1 MQAGTNGHTAANGH
15 AEAGHVPGHG
25 ADVIIVGAGHNGL
38 TAGCYLARTGLDVL
52 VLERSPKFGGMTSTN
67 ALVEEAPDHLF
78 NEGAIHATGIWRE
91 ARIADELNLASFG
104 LRPLPVDP
112 IHVQLGPEG
121 DSFAVFGD
129 VNKTVEDL
137 RRLSPRDARA
147 WAEMSEM
154 LDSMMDLVLPY
165 MRAQPTRPLTPEMLR
180 GIAKVVSKPRL
191 FEALIRVGVAPHA
204 EYIDEHFKHPLPRGV
219 LAAMAAFLRMTLD
232 ATAWPMMYL
241 GLIQRTKWSA
251 MFVGGTQAVPDALH
265 KCLLSHGGRVR
276 CNAPVEE
283 FIMRGGRVA
292 GVRLVGGEELMARDA
307 VMTTCNPKVTL
318 TKLLPA
324 GVLPAHLQTRAD
336 GIPTALAKATS
347 LKLNI
352 ACGGRLEL
360 ERHEAWRGDG
370 IDLRHPLLDWHTL
383 EQHVDGWEALTA
395 NEYPDPL
402 PLGCVTVPTATD
414 PTQAPAGMDTF
425 WAWSGVVPIFPNEP
439 WDDARERVVQ
449 KVVDDCDDYFTNLKE
464 LEIGRSALGGPEI
477 EARFNAPHGNVYHVD
492 PLLFRFGPLRPAM
505 GFGSYKT
512 PVPGLY
518 LSGAGTHPTGGLC
531 GLPGKLAAQALLRDG
546 RSGGRSP
553 ISRLVGLRGR
563 SAAVRAGAGGGASHG
578 EPASSAP
585 RSTVGV

>member
-1 MQAGTNGHTAANGH
+1 MSVQTNGHH
-15 AEAGHVPGHG
+15 PSG

-38 TAGCYLARTGLDVL
+38 TAACYLARTGLDVL
-52 VLERSPKFGGMTSTN
+52 VLERSPTFGGMTSTN
-67 ALVEEAPDHLF
+67 ALIPEAPDHLF

-91 ARIADELNLASFG
+91 ARIAEELGLARFG

-112 IHVQLGPEG
+112 IHVQLGPDG
-121 DSFAVFGD
+121 DSIAVFGD
-129 VNKTVEDL
+129 VRRTVEDI
-137 RRLSPRDARA
+137 RRVSPHDARA

-165 MRAQPTRPLTPEMLR
+165 MRAHPTRPLTAEMLR
-180 GIAKVVSKPRL
+180 GIARVVSKPRYL
-191 FEALIRVGVAPHA
+191 EPLIRIGVAPHA
-204 EYIDEHFKHPLPRGV
+204 EYIDEHFRHPLPRGV

-232 ATAWPMMYL
+232 ATAWPLMYL

-251 MFVGGTQAVPDALH
+251 MFVGGTQAVPNALH
-265 KCLLSHGGRVR
+265 ACLLSHGGRVR
-276 CNAPVEE
+276 LNAPVEE
-283 FIMRGGRVA
+283 FVMRGNRVA
-292 GVRLVGGEELMARDA
+292 GVRLVGGEELFARDA

-318 TKLLPA
+318 TQLLPR
-324 GVLPAHLQTRAD
+324 GVLEDRMQTRAD

-352 ACGGRLEL
+352 ACSGRLRL
-360 ERHEAWRGDG
+360 DRHEQWRGDG

-383 EQHVDGWEALTA
+383 EEHAAGWEALTA

-425 WAWSGVVPIFPNEP
+425 WGWSGLVPIFPNEP
-439 WDDARERVVQ
+439 WDQARDRVVQ
-449 KVVDDCDDYFTNLKE
+449 KVVDDCNDYITNLKE
-464 LEIGRSALGGPEI
+464 LEIGRSALGGPEL

-505 GFGSYKT
+505 GFGAYRT

-546 RSGGRSP
+546 RAGGRSP
-553 ISRLVGLRGR
+553 IRRGVRAVSALRR
-563 SAAVRAGAGGGASHG
+563 PVAEPVPAREREPAAV
-578 EPASSAP
+578 
-585 RSTVGV
+585 